1 MAKTVENATIV
12 SNRSLSA
19 EVCELVLKSPQVARE
34 AQAGQFVMVKNEN
47 GGTFLRRPFGV
58 ADVQGDELTIIYRLV
73 GKGTRELTS
82 LTAGCEVSVEGPLG
96 HGFNLPAD
104 GEVLVIGGGVGIA
117 PIIYTARKLTELG
130 NKPCVLLGMRNS
142 SELFWQ
148 EQFTDKSA
156 EIFISTDDGSA
167 GHHGFA
173 IDAIPA
179 ILEKH
184 DIKHI
189 LICGPMVMMSG
200 IAKLAEEKSI
210 NCQVSLEKRMAC
222 GIGVCLG
229 CTFEGKSGKRWKICA
244 DGPVFDGREV
254 F

>member
-1 MAKTVENATIV
+1 MAKTVENAIIV
-12 SNRSLSA
+12 KNTPLSA
-19 EVCELVLKSPQVARE
+19 DVWEMVLKSPEVSSLSVP
-34 AQAGQFVMVKNEN
+34 GQFVMVKNEN

-58 ADVQGDELTIIYRLV
+58 ADVQGDELTVIYRLA
-73 GKGTRELTS
+73 GKGTRELSS
-82 LTAGCEVSVEGPLG
+82 LVAGCEVSVEGPLG
-96 HGFNLPAD
+96 HGFELPTD

-173 IDAIPA
+173 IDAIPG

-189 LICGPMVMMSG
+189 LICGPMVMMAG
-200 IAKLAEEKSI
+200 IAKLAESKEIS
-210 NCQVSLEKRMAC
+210 CQVSLEKRMAC

-229 CTFEGKSGKRWKICA
+229 CTFEGNSGKRWKICA